1 MGKVSN
7 REERE
12 LKSMITATKQDKIR
26 YFTPPPGYILTG
38 RDGLVHI
45 HWSGRSPIPLLEEDY
60 PLAEAGGS
68 PDYDMVGR
76 GIYQALRHDP
86 DSACAPEYAALL
98 KEAYPHIISDLG
110 GQIIMLD
117 AKEVDTPYL
126 DRKINFLKIM
136 ALLDPFNAGLPLEI
150 ARTYADKGS
159 RLSAMHQAVSCW
171 YGAEEYLKKSLLLN
185 PNDRHTAYEYGEA
198 LYVLGRY
205 ERAAD
210 VWSEALPLFD
220 PSSRARVEARIAG
233 ILAGR
238 IPKVPPLDYLTALS
252 VAVEEHHAGRDDE
265 AAAIIED
272 VLSDPVF
279 AEQFPMN
286 EVYFLLGT
294 CYQEIGLMEEAAQA
308 YKRS

>member
-1 MGKVSN
+1 MTQN
-7 REERE
+7 
-12 LKSMITATKQDKIR
+12 MQHNNIR
-26 YFTPPPGYILTG
+26 NFTPPDGYILTG

-45 HWSGRSPIPLLEEDY
+45 PWVGKFPIPLLDEDY
-60 PLAEAGGS
+60 PFAEAGGS

-86 DSACAPEYAALL
+86 DSAGAAEYAALL
-98 KEAYPHIISDLG
+98 KEAYPHIVSDLG

-117 AKEVDTPYL
+117 AREVDTPYL

-136 ALLDPFNAGLPLEI
+136 ALLDPSNAGLPLEI
-150 ARTYADKGS
+150 ARTYSDKGS
-159 RLSAMHQAVSCW
+159 RLSAMHQAVFCW
-171 YGAEEYLKKSLLLN
+171 YGAEEYLKKSLELN
-185 PNDRHTAYEYGEA
+185 PNDRHAAYEYGEA

-210 VWSEALPLFD
+210 VWSGALPLFD
-220 PSSRARVEARIAG
+220 PSSRVRVEARIAG

-265 AAAIIED
+265 AAAIMED
-272 VLSDPVF
+272 VLSDPIF

-308 YKRS
+308 FKRS